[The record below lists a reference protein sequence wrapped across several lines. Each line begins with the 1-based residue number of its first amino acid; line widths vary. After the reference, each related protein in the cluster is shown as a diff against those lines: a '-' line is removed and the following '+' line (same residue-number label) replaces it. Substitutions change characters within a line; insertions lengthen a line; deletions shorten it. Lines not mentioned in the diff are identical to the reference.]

1 MEFKAP
7 NFFILA
13 TSVLIVFMGDVLGAD
28 SSASIINDRKK
39 FMKVSEQKMSIIK
52 KNIELSNYQQA
63 QENALYIKDWADK
76 MKTFFP
82 IGSEASISNLSA
94 ASSDIWD
101 NYNVF
106 KELIKSYQESANK
119 IVNAAK
125 NRDKDRLLVAFE
137 ATLKSC
143 NSCHDLF
150 RD

>member
-13 TSVLIVFMGDVLGAD
+13 TSVLIVFMGDVLSAD

-106 KELIKSYQESANK
+106 KELIKSYQASANK
-119 IVNAAK
+119 ILNAAK
-125 NRDKDRLLVAFE
+125 NRDKERLLVAFE

>member
-13 TSVLIVFMGDVLGAD
+13 TSVLIVFMGDVLSAD

-119 IVNAAK
+119 ILNAAK
-125 NRDKDRLLVAFE
+125 NRDKERLLVAFE

>member
-13 TSVLIVFMGDVLGAD
+13 TSVLIVFMGDVLSAD